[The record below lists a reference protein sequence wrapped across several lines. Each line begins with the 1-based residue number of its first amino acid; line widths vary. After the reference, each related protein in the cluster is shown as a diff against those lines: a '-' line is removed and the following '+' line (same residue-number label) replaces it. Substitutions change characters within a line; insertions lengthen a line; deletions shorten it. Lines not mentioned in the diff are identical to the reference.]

1 MPPNKPD
8 RFHDQVIDVLAQI
21 EQLGIYRNLLLE
33 ANTISELDGALEALE
48 DSVRVLQASVTG
60 LKYKVGLAVEGPK

>member
-8 RFHDQVIDVLAQI
+8 RFHDQAIDVVAQI
-21 EQLGIYRNLLLE
+21 EQLGIQCNPLLE

-60 LKYKVGLAVEGPK
+60 LKYKVGLAVEVPE